1 MKKLISILACAMI
14 PLAASSQTVSDLTT
28 DFQSRTSIGADW
40 KIVKGLHLEG
50 EYELR
55 TSDSFSAIS
64 SHRASVGLSYKIT
77 SGLKAGVEYT
87 YIHHHKLTEKA
98 DTWTPRHRVSASLS
112 YTLKSGDWR
121 FGLKEQIR
129 LTNKATA
136 NECEEPVNAI
146 TLKSRLK
153 VSYKGFDKIEPY
165 AFIEGRNL
173 LNAALVNA
181 TYSTTSNNWG
191 NYSFGGYGFV
201 EPYFNRIRG
210 ALGLEWTLSR
220 SSAIDLCLTED
231 YCYERNLDVSK
242 DRMTLQSFT
251 LDPSLN
257 TIACLGY
264 KFSF

>member
-1 MKKLISILACAMI
+1 MKRLLIILASAAL
-14 PLAASSQTVSDLTT
+14 PLAVSAQTVSDLTT

-55 TSDSFSAIS
+55 TCNSLADIS
-64 SHRASVGLSYKIT
+64 SHRASLGLSYKIT

-87 YIHHHKLTEKA
+87 YIHHHKLNAEKWA
-98 DTWTPRHRVSASLS
+98 PRHRVSASLS

-121 FGLKEQIR
+121 FGLKEQLR
-129 LTNKATA
+129 MTHKDDA
-136 NECEEPVNAI
+136 NECEEPVNAF
-146 TLKSRLK
+146 TLKSRFK

-181 TYSTTSNNWG
+181 LYSTSTNTWG

-201 EPYFNRIRG
+201 APYFNRIRG
-210 ALGLEWTLSR
+210 AIGLEWSLSR
-220 SSAIDLCLTED
+220 SSAIDFCLMED
-231 YCYERNLDVSK
+231 YCYVRTIDVDK
-242 DRMTLQSFT
+242 DRTTLKSFS

-257 TIACLGY
+257 TIACIGY